1 MVIDNLLFID
11 MGDQNVP
18 IGTKCTSFTFLIE
31 SAVYTRQ
38 IT

>member
-31 SAVYTRQ
+31 SAVYSRQ
-38 IT
+38 TT